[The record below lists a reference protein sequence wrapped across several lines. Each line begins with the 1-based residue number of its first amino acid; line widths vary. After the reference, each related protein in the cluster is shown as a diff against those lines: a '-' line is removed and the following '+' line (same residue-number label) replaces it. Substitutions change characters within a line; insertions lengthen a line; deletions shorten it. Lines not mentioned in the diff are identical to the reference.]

1 MKATAPRLWLDDL
14 LSGAAPDS
22 SSLERFLAECGREG
36 DLHDYKSGRELDDPA
51 KGARTL
57 RQYVSGFGNGEGG
70 FILFGVTNDRKVD
83 GCHRPGGQALDEWA
97 TRCLIEQAPYFA
109 PQPRMFTIPYSGA
122 LLASSRGPQE
132 VLLVAVSR
140 APSLVPCIERG
151 RLVYYLRIG
160 DSTKAA
166 PEYLLADLV
175 LGRRNR
181 PRLLLPEGSATV
193 SQKHGS
199 NLGSEHTSVIDLRV
213 RVIVENESVVFAD
226 RVRLGAVAW
235 VLGHGLR
242 PTVPLLSAVDVEP
255 PPTEIGSDP
264 GWTPRWTLAHLVPES
279 QDPALKSFGPFDR
292 ASQAFHIT
300 LPAWPGRKPLLRAGI
315 YVLARNSPPWWYQ
328 LDARYDENVARARGL
343 EDRHLRAPDITLESR
358 PVSRPVVSWSPPGA
372 AGN

>member
-1 MKATAPRLWLDDL
+1 MKATAPRVWLDDL
-14 LSGAAPDS
+14 LSGAVPDS
-22 SSLERFLAECGREG
+22 SSLDRLLAECGREG
-36 DLHDYKSGRELDDPA
+36 ELHDYKSGRELADSA
-51 KGARTL
+51 KGAATL

-70 FILFGVTNDRKVD
+70 FILFGVTNDGKVD
-83 GCHRPGGQALDEWA
+83 GCNRPGGQPLDEWA
-97 TRCLIEQAPYFA
+97 TRSLLDQAPYFA
-109 PQPRMFTIPYSGA
+109 PQPRIVTIPYSGR
-122 LLASSRGPQE
+122 LRTSSRGRHE
-132 VLLVAVSR
+132 VLLVAVTR
-140 APSLVPCIERG
+140 APTLVPCIERG

-160 DSTKAA
+160 DSTTAV

-181 PRLLLPEGSATV
+181 PRLLLLEASATV
-193 SQKHGS
+193 SSKRGS
-199 NLGSEHTSVIDLRV
+199 NLGSEYTSVIDLRV

-235 VLGHGLR
+235 MLGQR
-242 PTVPLLSAVDVEP
+242 SKPTVSLLSAVDVQP

-279 QDPALKSFGPFDR
+279 RDPALKSFGPFDR
-292 ASQAFHIT
+292 ASQAFLIT

-343 EDRHLRAPDITLESR
+343 EDYFLRAPDITLE
-358 PVSRPVVSWSPPGA
+358 PKPISRPVVAWSPPGA
-372 AGN
+372 